1 MDKDNKRDELD
12 NTDKKLHMSGVIRC
26 KFSAIISAGAAYMVC
41 DEDDNIIG
49 FSDTLEMIDYDINF
63 RHKPYTGE
71 IEVIS
76 VDESAWD

>member
-1 MDKDNKRDELD
+1 MDKDNKNENVD
-12 NTDKKLHMSGVIRC
+12 NTDKKLHISGVIRC
-26 KFSAIISAGAAYMVC
+26 KFSAIISVGAAYMVC

-49 FSDTLEMIDYDINF
+49 YSDTLGMIDYDIDF
-63 RHKPYTGE
+63 KHKPYTGD